1 MSELV
6 TNKITPATGSSD
18 TVTLGDSGDTFTIPA
33 GVTLAGSG
41 ASLTALPAANLTG
54 TTAIANG
61 GTGAATHTANNVL
74 VGNGTSAIAS
84 VAPSTSGN
92 VLTSTGSAWASS
104 TPSAGGLL
112 EYSRGAKN
120 GTITI
125 SSTTPIDVGIRANL
139 NPTSTSDIIRIQHY
153 WGSADSTAGTAQHH
167 ELWKSLDGG
176 TFTQHLQWG
185 NYINHWVFASSTFRT
200 TSSLWWTGTAGDLG
214 WSTGVLSVG
223 VKIALQSS
231 NTWIYNEGFG
241 FTANGAAKQLAFIEA
256 SRYSST
262 AYTAGTDA

>member
-120 GTITI
+120 GAVTI
-125 SSTTPIDVGIRANL
+125 SSTTPSDQGIRANL
-139 NPTSTSDIIRIQHY
+139 NPTSTGDIIRIHHFWSY
-153 WGSADSTAGTAQHH
+153 ADSTAGTAQKI
-167 ELWKSLDGG
+167 ELIKSLNGG
-176 TFTQHLQWG
+176 SIASHIVWAD
-185 NYINHWVFASSTFRT
+185 YMNHWVFSSSTIRG
-200 TSSLWWTGTAGDLG
+200 TSSLWWTGTANDLG
-214 WSTGVLSVG
+214 WSTGVLALG
-223 VKIALQSS
+223 VRVSLQSS
-231 NTWIYNEGFG
+231 NTWVYNEGFG
-241 FTANGAAKQLAFIEA
+241 LTANGSPKQMSYIEA
-256 SRYSST
+256 FRYSAS
-262 AYTAGTDA
+262 AYTAGTDS